1 MTTDDCVKRMRIS
14 TKCIPPIL
22 ISLAV
27 ACGGSATAGSAPA
40 PPNPQGGRPG
50 GADESSDADESTYAE
65 VIEDAESED
74 GLFTVHHKGD
84 DYLFEIPDSLLGRDM
99 LLVSRIAGKMDG
111 LGGFAPAGVAA
122 NRQMVRFERRGGRI
136 LLRKYSGEAVADD
149 TLAIAA
155 SVEANY
161 FAPILASW
169 DIEARGT
176 DSTSADSTSSVIDVT
191 DFFEGDTPAIS
202 GLSPAQRRTYQVR
215 RLDGDRSFIGRMRSY
230 PLNVNVRH
238 TLTYD
243 AGSPPS
249 DERANTVSLEM
260 NQSLVL
266 LPAEPMRPRHADPRV
281 GFFSINR
288 INYGLDEQKAATETF
303 IRRWRLEPSDP
314 AAYARGEVVD
324 PVKPITYY
332 VDPATPERYVGA
344 VRRGIE
350 NWQPAFETAGFS
362 NAIVALEAPTKEE
375 DPDWDPEDVRYS
387 VARWSASQTRNAQGP
402 STSDPRTGE
411 IIESDIVW
419 YHNHMRSYRNWMM
432 VQTGA
437 ANPDARQLPL
447 TNALMEEAMEQVIT
461 HEIGHAIGL
470 PHNMVASSSYPVDSL
485 RSQTFASRMGVAP
498 TIMDYA
504 RQNYIAQPD
513 DGLRPED
520 FLRRIGVYDHYVV
533 NWGYRRLP
541 DAATPADELATL
553 DLWIVERADDRMYK
567 YLPQGGLGVSDPRA
581 QTEDMGDDLVRANEY
596 GMANLRRIVPRLVEW
611 TTKPGEDYTD
621 LKEIYGEAISQW
633 SRYVRHVVTLVAGV
647 HVDLKTADQDGA
659 VFDGIPRAEQKRA
672 MAWLSREAFTAPTW
686 LNEPA
691 ILERIGPT
699 GGSVANISRLQS
711 SILNQLLTPRRMATL
726 AELEVSRS
734 DDAYPLAE
742 FLDDVRA
749 AIWQDLNAVS
759 EIDAYRRALQ
769 RAYLERMESLMTEE
783 PAGNPFQGGAP
794 NVSTSDIRPLIR
806 EQLRIL
812 RGDVSRRTN
821 RQIAHRVT
829 DAHLDDVIVRI
840 DAILEPASG

>member
-1 MTTDDCVKRMRIS
+1 MTPRTP
-14 TKCIPPIL
+14 TKLICL
-22 ISLAV
+22 FAISLVV
-27 ACGGSATAGSAPA
+27 ACGGGTATGNPA
-40 PPNPQGGRPG
+40 PP
-50 GADESSDADESTYAE
+50 GADAGGGERGGGQTTGPGAAGDADETTYAD
-65 VIEDAESED
+65 VIEGAESDD
-74 GLFTVHHKGD
+74 GLFTVHHKDD
-84 DYLFEIPDSLLGRDM
+84 DYLFEIPDSLLGRDL
-99 LLVSRIAGKMDG
+99 LLVSRISGKMDG
-111 LGGFAPAGVAA
+111 LGGFAPAGVAT
-122 NRQMVRFERRGGRI
+122 NRQMVRFERRGESV

-176 DSTSADSTSSVIDVT
+176 DSTSSVIDVT
-191 DFFEGDTPAIS
+191 GFFEGDTPAIS
-202 GLSPAQRRTYQVR
+202 GLSSAQRRTYQVR
-215 RLDGDRSFIGRMRSY
+215 RLDGDRSFIGQVRSY

-243 AGSPPS
+243 AGAPPS
-249 DERANTVSLEM
+249 DARANTVSLEM

-266 LPAEPMRPRHADPRV
+266 LPTEPMRPRYADPRV

-314 AAYARGEVVD
+314 EAYARGEVVD
-324 PVKPITYY
+324 PVQPITYY

-344 VRRGIE
+344 VSRGIE
-350 NWQPAFETAGFS
+350 NWQAAFETAGFS
-362 NAIVALEAPTKEE
+362 NAIVALEAPTREE

-387 VARWSASQTRNAQGP
+387 VARWSASETRNAQGP

-447 TNALMEEAMEQVIT
+447 TDQLMEEAMEQVIT

-485 RSQTFASRMGVAP
+485 RSQAFASRMGVAP

-504 RQNYIAQPD
+504 RQNYIAQPE

-533 NWGYRRLP
+533 NWGYRVLP
-541 DAATPADELATL
+541 DAATPADEIPTL
-553 DLWIVERADDRMYK
+553 SRWIVERADDRMYK

-581 QTEDMGDDLVRANEY
+581 QTEDMGDDPVRASEY
-596 GMANLRRIVPRLVEW
+596 GMTNLRRIVPNLVEW

-621 LKEIYGEAISQW
+621 LAEIYGEAIGQW
-633 SRYVRHVVTLVAGV
+633 SRYTGHVLTLVAGV

-659 VFDGIPRAEQKRA
+659 VFDGIPRTEQKRA
-672 MAWLSREAFTAPTW
+672 MDWLAREVFTAPEW
-686 LNEPA
+686 LNEPG
-691 ILERIGPT
+691 ILELVGPT
-699 GGSVANISRLQS
+699 GGSVANISRRQIS
-711 SILNQLLTPRRMATL
+711 VLNRLLDPRRMATL
-726 AELEVSRS
+726 AELEVTQPG
-734 DDAYPLAE
+734 DAYPLVE
-742 FLDDVRA
+742 FLDDMRA
-749 AIWQDLNAVS
+749 AVWQDLDRVS
-759 EIDAYRRALQ
+759 EIGAYRRALQ
-769 RAYLERMESLMTEE
+769 RAYLERMEFLMTEE
-783 PAGNPFQGGAP
+783 PTGNPFLGTGP
-794 NVSTSDIRPLIR
+794 DVSTSDIRPLVR
-806 EQLRIL
+806 EQLRMV
-812 RGDVSRRTN
+812 RDDVQRRANQAGGD
-821 RQIAHRVT
+821 RVT
-829 DAHLDDVIVRI
+829 GAHLDDVVVRVE
-840 DAILEPASG
+840 AILEVGSE